1 MSNEWAQRFLCPD
14 GSCIGVIGP
23 DGTCKV
29 CGRAAPNWGD
39 ERNRGMV
46 DEALGAES
54 EPADEDDD
62 DADAGDQPAPSGD
75 TGDGDWD
82 RRELCPDGGC
92 IGVMIDGKCNV
103 CGRSAA

>member
-1 MSNEWAQRFLCPD
+1 MSNEWTQRFLCPD

-46 DEALGAES
+46 EEASGAES
-54 EPADEDDD
+54 EPADGVDDD
-62 DADAGDQPAPSGD
+62 EDEADQPETAGD